1 MDVVTQ
7 ILLLSDAAILAL
19 VGAAVLVF
27 AGMFALMD
35 WRRSRQRS
43 IDRLERVGWMP
54 WTGLFLM
61 CAIVGVMLL
70 ALALPRLATP

>member
-1 MDVVTQ
+1 MDIVTQ

-19 VGAAVLVF
+19 IGASCLLL
-27 AGMFALMD
+27 AGLFALMD
-35 WRRSRQRS
+35 WRRNRLRS
-43 IDRLERVGWMP
+43 IDRLEQVGWMP

-61 CAIVGVMLL
+61 FAIVGVMLV